1 MQATTE
7 VREELRGVAALQ
19 RALQTGEPLFR
30 RYALGLREEPV
41 RPGAAYALW
50 GAKLE
55 SELVCYPRTA

>member
-1 MQATTE
+1 MQATE
-7 VREELRGVAALQ
+7 AREELRGVAALQ

-41 RPGAAYALW
+41 RPGAAYAMW